1 MKKCLLAFFVL
12 MLGVTSVLY
21 AVNPLEMQLRKKQE
35 VARANSEA
43 LNQKASKAAR
53 NEAKE
58 MKKDGWMVAP
68 GALPIEKQ
76 LDKCYLLQ
84 YQTDAEGYP
93 EYLMAEGMSV
103 GATYDAAKMQ
113 ATELAKQHLAGQ
125 IQSDVASLIENTLI
139 NDDLGGFDAESVSKS
154 VAASKNFIKGSL
166 GRVLIV
172 TEVYRMV
179 GNGRREVLVRVA
191 YTQKQIDQIA
201 RRTLKKSLE
210 ESGADAH
217 GKLDQ
222 MLGL

>member
-1 MKKCLLAFFVL
+1 MKKKFLVLLVL
-12 MLGVTSVLY
+12 SIAASIGISAATP
-21 AVNPLEMQLRKKQE
+21 AEMMFRQKQE

-43 LNQKASKAAR
+43 LNKKASKAAR

-58 MKKDGWMVAP
+58 MKKQGWTVAP
-68 GALPIEKQ
+68 GALPLDKQ

-113 ATELAKQHLAGQ
+113 ATEIAKQNLAGQ
-125 IQSDVASLIENTLI
+125 IQSNIATLVETDLS
-139 NDDLGGFDAESVSKS
+139 NEQLGGFDAESVART
-154 VAASKNFIKGSL
+154 VAASKSFINNNL
-166 GRVLIV
+166 GRVIVV

-191 YTQKQIDQIA
+191 YPQKQIDQVTKKTI
-201 RRTLKKSLE
+201 KKSLE
-210 ESGADAH
+210 ENGVDLH
-217 GKLDQ
+217 NKLDE
-222 MLGL
+222 LVGF